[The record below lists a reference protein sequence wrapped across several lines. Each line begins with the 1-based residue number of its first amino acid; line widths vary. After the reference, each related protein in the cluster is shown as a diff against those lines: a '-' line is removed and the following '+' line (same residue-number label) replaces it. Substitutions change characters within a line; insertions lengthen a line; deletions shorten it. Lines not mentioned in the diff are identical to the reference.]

1 MRSRLVIPAAFLM
14 AIGYVKGRFDAGVR
28 RRQAPPLALPA
39 PPPPDP
45 IARAEAEAA
54 DAVVMAEA
62 QATATATATAYAER
76 PAPARPLH
84 PSLLNEWVAAPASP
98 VLSVPAP
105 PSEAE
110 SAIDAE
116 TECVALDEWAAPGA
130 GTPIASAEPVAP
142 PILAAAPAL
151 EVVIDESGRFSLG
164 GWAAQGG
171 DMTLSGVTFRD
182 RRGVA
187 VDPSSIRLVTDAQTN
202 VADGGLLVLSDPGFA
217 PDVEGFTILL
227 AAAGPGSF
235 AATGRYEVVAA

>member
-28 RRQAPPLALPA
+28 RRQTPPLALSA
-39 PPPPDP
+39 PPPLDP
-45 IARAEAEAA
+45 VARAEAEAA

-62 QATATATATAYAER
+62 QAAATATAYAER
-76 PAPARPLH
+76 TTSARPLH

-98 VLSVPAP
+98 VLSAP
-105 PSEAE
+105 
-110 SAIDAE
+110 
-116 TECVALDEWAAPGA
+116 
-130 GTPIASAEPVAP
+130 TPAEPVAP

-151 EVVIDESGRFSLG
+151 EVIIDESGRFSLG

-187 VDPSSIRLVTDAQTN
+187 VDSSSIRLVTDAQTN

-235 AATGRYEVVAA
+235 AAAGRYEVVAA